1 MKGENIP
8 PYTSPY
14 LTQFP
19 MALHLPRSFH
29 WVIWKLQSIVHNLP
43 FPWYFFFLFT
53 LKNPGYPLMT
63 SFPLCFMTS
72 KVSWCFLKS
81 SPRLRVSGG
90 QAAFQSPSRAIYFD
104 LLYTSEFHITFFF
117 KCSTR
122 GKNSLE
128 TAIAVAYC
136 LLCFSILPLCKFIL
150 ILFHYHVL
158 VDEGR

>member
-8 PYTSPY
+8 PYTSPH

-19 MALHLPRSFH
+19 IGCTFSQLHLPRSFH

-43 FPWYFFFLFT
+43 FPWYFFFLFA

-81 SPRLRVSGG
+81 SPTLRISEG
-90 QAAFQSPSRAIYFD
+90 QAAFQSPSRAFYFD
-104 LLYTSEFHITFFF
+104 LLYTSEFHITFLKNVLLEEKIVWKLLFYYIF
-117 KCSTR
+117 CS
-122 GKNSLE
+122 G
-128 TAIAVAYC
+128 
-136 LLCFSILPLCKFIL
+136 LLSAMFLHPSSF
-150 ILFHYHVL
+150 
-158 VDEGR
+158 

>member
-14 LTQFP
+14 LTQSP

-104 LLYTSEFHITFFF
+104 LLYTSEFHITFFLNVLLGEKIVWKLLLQWPTVCYVSPSF
-117 KCSTR
+117 LFVNLYLSCST
-122 GKNSLE
+122 
-128 TAIAVAYC
+128 TMYW
-136 LLCFSILPLCKFIL
+136 
-150 ILFHYHVL
+150 
-158 VDEGR
+158 